1 MLNLDQVT
9 LFCVDNRTPDLSIW
23 AMQQCLQ
30 KAYFNDAILVTDT
43 TKIMNIPDNIRI
55 IEAPPIK
62 SIEDYS
68 TYLQSDLS
76 PHIQGTHM
84 LVMQWDSFIIHPQLW
99 TDHFLEYDYIGAPW
113 PHHPET
119 PVGNGGFSLRSK
131 KLFAALQNPLYQ
143 KSHPEDQSICIFNKD
158 VLEGLKI
165 RIAPK
170 EIATQFAFER
180 DYKTAFGFHG
190 LFNFAHVLN
199 TEELKKIIELIPAK
213 LLGKIDTYDLVD
225 ELCKKKQFHLVNSL
239 LHKSSPQGKMWKR
252 HMKCKLQSIY
262 HRAYNALVTSNM

>member
-9 LFCVDNRTPDLSIW
+9 LFCVDTRNPNLSVW

-30 KAYFNDAILVTDT
+30 KVNFKDAILVTDT
-43 TKIMNIPDNIRI
+43 TQIIHTPDHIRV
-55 IEAPPIK
+55 IEAPPIR

-68 TYLQSDLS
+68 TYLQNDLS
-76 PHIQGTHM
+76 SYIQGTHM
-84 LVMQWDSFIIHPQLW
+84 LVMQWDSFIVNPHLW
-99 TDHFLEYDYIGAPW
+99 TKQFLEYDYIGAPW

-131 KLFAALQNPLYQ
+131 KLFEALQNPLYQ

-158 VLEGLKI
+158 VLEGLGI

-190 LFNFAHVLN
+190 FFNFAKTLN
-199 TEELKKIIELIPAK
+199 QEELAQFLKIIPVE
-213 LLGKIDTYDLVD
+213 LLGKLDTYNLIDDLYQQH
-225 ELCKKKQFHLVNSL
+225 QFDLIL
-239 LHKSSPQGKMWKR
+239 LLLEKSNPKGKMWKKHLYR
-252 HMKCKLQSIY
+252 WLRAKLPHKSGT
-262 HRAYNALVTSNM
+262 LV